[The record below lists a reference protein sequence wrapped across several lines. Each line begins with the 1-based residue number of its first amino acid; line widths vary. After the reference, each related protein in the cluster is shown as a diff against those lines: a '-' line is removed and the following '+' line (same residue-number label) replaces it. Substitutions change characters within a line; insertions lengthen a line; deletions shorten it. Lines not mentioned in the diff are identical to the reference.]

1 MHDLIA
7 TGLVDKIAQQFA
19 QKGILRAFDLELEAL
34 FFRPFYDM
42 QQMMQSEDLD
52 N

>member
-7 TGLVDKIAQQFA
+7 TGLDNEIAQQSA
-19 QKGILRAFDLELEAL
+19 QKGIFRAFDSELEAL

-52 N
+52 S